1 MTFVRDGSPG
11 AQELDWAA
19 AAFNRSRR
27 RLFGI
32 AYRILRDPSGAED
45 IVQDAWLRWQ
55 AADRAAVVNT
65 EAFLVTSTTRLALND
80 AQSARRRRERP
91 AGPWLPEIPEPEIGP
106 EAGAE
111 RTEAVEDAVFLLL
124 AKLTPPERAAYVLRQ
139 AFDYPYDR
147 IAELLHLSNAN
158 CRQLVGRAGRHLTSE
173 RRRPVSVTAHK
184 LLLDVFLAAAR
195 DGDVTELEHLLVA
208 AVLRQTPDRTQ
219 SPSETVPC
227 PDRQRWSPDIA

>member
-1 MTFVRDGSPG
+1 MTFVGDRAPG
-11 AQELDWAA
+11 VEELDWAA
-19 AAFNRSRR
+19 AAFDRSRR

-32 AYRILRDPSGAED
+32 AHRILRDPSGAED
-45 IVQDAWLRWQ
+45 IVQDTWLRWQ
-55 AADRAAVVNT
+55 AADRSAVVNT

-106 EAGAE
+106 EAGVE
-111 RTEAVEDAVFLLL
+111 RTEAVNDAVFLLL

-158 CRQLVGRAGRHLTSE
+158 CRQLVARAGRHLMTE
-173 RRRPVSVTAHK
+173 RHRPVSMTAHK
-184 LLLDVFLAAAR
+184 RLLDAFLAAAR
-195 DGDVTELEHLLVA
+195 DGDVAGLEHLLVA
-208 AVLRQTPDRTQ
+208 GVLRQVPDRT
-219 SPSETVPC
+219 
-227 PDRQRWSPDIA
+227 R